1 MTLLRLKTLAMALC
15 LTGMSYAQTTNA
27 FRINYDIALFD
38 LPIQSSEALTAGN
51 YVFSG
56 FHTNFLPI
64 VSSLTEID
72 GTGNVLW
79 AKRYSGGIS
88 YMFGDYKKDN
98 VLNRYYVCGGSGN
111 GPAFLMFVDAAGN
124 FISGRNF
131 SISQADGAFF
141 NRVIKTADGGYLCVG
156 YVTGYDPD
164 GAGPEVDFN
173 SVTNNDASCSEPDTE
188 SIESPLIVKFDA
200 SGNQLWHHVVRY
212 YMTSAIP
219 ANRIYN
225 DASFVDVVEVSDG
238 YIAVGNYDVN
248 NVYSTFDGECDDTTP
263 TDAVFFKTTTAG
275 AITYH
280 RQIDNPSNLTSQ
292 SSKAVVSAS
301 LTSTGLPLISGTD
314 GSGRPALLMRLPG
327 SGGWANPTWIR
338 KYGAGNFFGTYYPL
352 LPSRFFETS
361 DGNYGVWLN
370 YINLASFSNVLM
382 KVNSATSAVTFAK
395 NHTFNFASILPH
407 GQQVSDGGYV
417 GISYTL
423 SGAGHDMHFIKTD
436 TNGDAPGACA
446 ATNVTVTNETPSYT
460 YGTPLY
466 LTWTGNTVTN
476 TTITPTVTNITP
488 ATSVQC
494 SFVPCTPPTAPVVG
508 TITQP
513 TCSVSTGSVALSGL
527 PTPGTWTVTASPG
540 GATITGTGTTA
551 NFTGL
556 APNTYTFTV
565 TLAGCT
571 SVASASAIV
580 TAAPAVPATPVIGT
594 ITQTTCSTATGSVAL
609 SGLPAG
615 SWTVTASPGGA
626 TLSGSGTTGTFTGLA
641 PGTYTFTVAASAGTT
656 TLFSEDFETGGP
668 GWTLNV
674 STGPE
679 GADANFFQIDDDE
692 GGVAPTG
699 CGVANNNDET
709 LHITSVFNPAGGA
722 AYDAGGLCGLLFCP
736 QADKRAESPAV
747 NSVGQSGLT
756 LNFNYIAKGDI
767 PNDQATVW
775 YNDGTGWYQLGA
787 ALNSP
792 ICGGGQG
799 QWSAYSSALPAS
811 CNNIANLKVAIRW
824 VNNDD
829 GAGTDPSVAINNL
842 TITAA
847 GAGCSSLASTS
858 ATINPQPTVP
868 TAPVVGTITQPT
880 CSVSTGSVALSG
892 LPSSGTWTLTAS
904 PGGTTSTGTGTTGT
918 FAGLTAGTTYTF
930 TVTNAGGCTSTAST
944 SAAINTA
951 PTAASAPIV
960 GTITQPTCTVST
972 GSVALS
978 GLPAAGSWTV
988 TASPGGTTTTGLG
1001 TTTTFSGLTANTT
1014 YTFTV
1019 TNASGCTS
1027 SASTSALLNAA
1038 PTPATTPIVGTVTQ
1052 PSCSVST
1059 GSVDF
1064 TGLPASGTWTI
1075 TASPGGTTSTGTGT
1089 TGTFTGL
1096 TAGTTY
1102 TFTVTNAG
1110 GCTSTASTS
1119 AAINTAPT
1127 AASAPI
1133 VGTIT
1138 QPTCT
1143 VSTGSVALS
1152 GLPAAGSWTV
1162 TASPGGTTTTGSGTT
1177 TTFSGLTANTTYTFT
1192 VTNASGCTS
1201 SASTSALL
1209 NAAPT
1214 PATTP
1219 IVGTITQP
1227 SCSVSTG
1234 SVDFTGLPAS
1244 GTWTLTASPGG
1255 TTSTGTGTTGTFA
1268 GLIAGTTYT
1277 FTVTNAGGCTST
1289 ATTSAA
1295 LNAAPTP
1302 ASTPITG
1309 TITQPTCSAP
1319 NGTVDLS
1326 GLPASGTWTVTANPG
1341 AIVQTGTG
1349 TTATFG
1355 SLPAGSSYT
1364 FTVTNSAG
1372 CTSSASTSAA
1382 INSVPGAPTSPVLGT
1397 ITQPTCAVSTGSVD
1411 LSGLPSSGTWTL
1423 TTTPG
1428 GTTTGTGTTTSI
1440 SGLAAG
1446 TSYTFMVT
1454 NDLGCTSSSSSSAVI
1469 IAQPITPTAPIVGS
1483 ITQPTC
1489 TVATG
1494 DVSISG
1500 LPSTGTWTIT
1510 ATPGGLTQTGTGTT
1524 GTFTGLSANTYTFT
1538 VTNSDGCTSTV
1549 SSTSATINAQP
1560 ATPSAPIAGTVTQ
1573 PTCLSPTGSVD
1584 MSGLPSTGTW
1594 TLTSTPGG
1602 TTQTGTGTTAT
1613 FNGLAAGTTYTL
1625 TVTNSAG
1632 CASVSSTSVVVN
1644 SVPGAPTAPT
1654 AGTVTQPT
1662 CALPTGTIEVAS
1674 PLGANFTY
1682 SIDGTTFQAGTT
1694 FSGLNPGNYTI
1705 TVLDNT
1711 SGCSSVSA
1719 ASVTIDPVVGAPTL
1733 SLVTS
1738 TSVTC
1743 IGDTDGA
1750 LEISVAGGIAPYTYA
1765 WIPNVGSGNILT
1777 NLAAGS
1783 YDVTVTDDAGCSATA
1798 TFTVGSPTAIAVN
1811 GVETNVIC
1819 GTSDGSIA
1827 TAVNGGT
1834 APYTYAW
1841 TPNSEITSGL
1851 TGLAAGNYSVL
1862 VTDDN
1867 GCTATESFTISTTGS
1882 LPIVIDPSYA
1892 LIDAGETVQLT
1903 VTGGQ
1908 NYTWTPATGLSCTNC
1923 PNPIASPTVT
1933 TTYYVTAT
1941 DPNGCTGGDTIL
1953 IEIKLACGEL
1963 FVPTAFSPNDK
1974 GPSANNT
1981 LCVYGTPACIK
1992 EFLFQ
1997 VYDRWGEVVFETTD
2011 ITKCWDGM
2019 YKDKM
2024 MNSGIYVYRLYAEL
2038 TNGDIVDT
2046 SGNTTLVR

>member
-1 MTLLRLKTLAMALC
+1 MTLLRLKTLAIALC
-15 LTGMSYAQTTNA
+15 ISGLSYAQTTNA
-27 FRINYDIALFD
+27 FRVNYNQALFD
-38 LPIQSSEALTAGN
+38 LPGNAVEALTANN
-51 YVFSG
+51 YLFAG
-56 FHTNFLPI
+56 TNMNFLPI
-64 VSSLTEID
+64 YGTVTQVNDIGTQVWSKSYYDGSLGFQLNDI
-72 GTGNVLW
+72 
-79 AKRYSGGIS
+79 
-88 YMFGDYKKDN
+88 KKDAGAN
-98 VLNRYYVCGGSGN
+98 EYYLCGGSESNAGV
-111 GPAFLMFVDAAGN
+111 FMRIDAAGN
-124 FISGRNF
+124 VVVSKKF
-131 SISQADGAFF
+131 SISQADGAYF
-141 NRVIKTADGGYLCVG
+141 NRVIKTADGGYVAVG
-156 YVTGYDPD
+156 YVTGLDPD
-164 GAGPEVDFN
+164 GAGPEIDFAPI
-173 SVTNNDASCSEPDTE
+173 TYTDANGDSQTE
-188 SIESPLIVKFDA
+188 VIGSPLIVKMDA
-200 SGNQLWHHVVRY
+200 NGNHLWHKVFRY
-212 YMTSAIP
+212 YTAAAKNP
-219 ANRIYN
+219 TTQRIYN
-225 DASFVDVVEVSDG
+225 DAAFNDVVETSDG
-238 YIAVGNYDVN
+238 YIAVGQYDVN
-248 NVYSTFDGECDDTTP
+248 NHLSNTNSDGDDATA
-263 TDAVFFKTTTAG
+263 TDALILKTDFVGT
-275 AITYH
+275 ITYH
-280 RQIDNPSNLTSQ
+280 KQFDAV
-292 SSKAVVSAS
+292 SSTPTQNSKYLSAIS
-301 LTSTGLPLISGTD
+301 KTSTGVPIAAGTD
-314 GSGRPALLMRLPG
+314 NSKEWITKFGAAGAWSLTFSRLFTYPG
-327 SGGWANPTWIR
+327 FLSVADISQVYEVNGGTDIVTMGM
-338 KYGAGNFFGTYYPL
+338 YISPL
-352 LPSRFFETS
+352 SFL
-361 DGNYGVWLN
+361 
-370 YINLASFSNVLM
+370 FSNSLHR
-382 KVNSATSAVTFAK
+382 VNSTATTNVWGKYYTFSLA
-395 NHTFNFASILPH
+395 TILPR
-407 GQQVSDGGYV
+407 GSQVSDNGFIMNSTVMGGANFDYH
-417 GISYTL
+417 L
-423 SGAGHDMHFIKTD
+423 IKTD
-436 TNGDAPGACA
+436 PTGD
-446 ATNVTVTNETPSYT
+446 
-460 YGTPLY
+460 TPLAGCAP
-466 LTWTGNTVTN
+466 TSISPTAAAGA
-476 TTITPTVTNITP
+476 TTIADPFYNFWSGTVGSQVLAITAANITP
-488 ATSVQC
+488 ASSVQC
-494 SFVPCTPPTAPVVG
+494 SFVPCTPPSAPVVG

-556 APNTYTFTV
+556 AANTYTFTV
-565 TLAGCT
+565 TLSGCT

-580 TAAPAVPATPVIGT
+580 TPAPAVPATPVIGT

-722 AYDAGGLCGLLFCP
+722 AYDAGGLCGFLFCP
-736 QADKRAESPAV
+736 QANKRAESPAV

-799 QWSAYSSALPAS
+799 QWSAYSSVLPAS

-847 GAGCSSLASTS
+847 GAGCSSLASVS

-868 TAPVVGTITQPT
+868 TAPIVGAITQPT

-892 LPSSGTWTLTAS
+892 LPASGTWTLTAT

-918 FAGLTAGTTYTF
+918 FAGLPAGTTYTF
-930 TVTNAGGCTSTAST
+930 TVTNAGGCISTAST

-960 GTITQPTCTVST
+960 GTITQPTCAVST

-978 GLPAAGSWTV
+978 GLPAT
-988 TASPGGTTTTGLG
+988 
-1001 TTTTFSGLTANTT
+1001 
-1014 YTFTV
+1014 
-1019 TNASGCTS
+1019 
-1027 SASTSALLNAA
+1027 
-1038 PTPATTPIVGTVTQ
+1038 
-1052 PSCSVST
+1052 
-1059 GSVDF
+1059 
-1064 TGLPASGTWTI
+1064 
-1075 TASPGGTTSTGTGT
+1075 
-1089 TGTFTGL
+1089 
-1096 TAGTTY
+1096 
-1102 TFTVTNAG
+1102 
-1110 GCTSTASTS
+1110 
-1119 AAINTAPT
+1119 
-1127 AASAPI
+1127 
-1133 VGTIT
+1133 
-1138 QPTCT
+1138 
-1143 VSTGSVALS
+1143 
-1152 GLPAAGSWTV
+1152 GSWTV

-1209 NAAPT
+1209 NAAPS

-1234 SVDFTGLPAS
+1234 SVDFNGLPAS
-1244 GTWTLTASPGG
+1244 GTWTLTANPGG

-1268 GLIAGTTYT
+1268 GLTAGTTYT

-1302 ASTPITG
+1302 ANTPITG
-1309 TITQPTCSAP
+1309 TITQPTCSLP

-1349 TTATFG
+1349 STATFG
-1355 SLPAGSSYT
+1355 SLPAGNSYS

-1372 CTSSASTSAA
+1372 CTSSASTSAV
-1382 INSVPGAPTSPVLGT
+1382 INSVPGAPTTPVIGT

-1469 IAQPITPTAPIVGS
+1469 IAQPITPIAPIVGS

-1510 ATPGGLTQTGTGTT
+1510 STPGGLTQTGTGTT

-1549 SSTSATINAQP
+1549 SSTSATINTQP
-1560 ATPSAPIAGTVTQ
+1560 ATPSAPIAGSVTQ

-1584 MSGLPSTGTW
+1584 VSGLPATGTW
-1594 TLTSTPGG
+1594 TLTSAPGG
-1602 TTQTGTGTTAT
+1602 ISQTGTGTTAT
-1613 FNGLAAGTTYTL
+1613 FNGLAAGATYTL

-1632 CASVSSTSVVVN
+1632 CTSVSSASVVVN

-1654 AGTVTQPT
+1654 AGTITQPT

-1711 SGCSSVSA
+1711 SGCSSVST
-1719 ASVTIDPVVGAPTL
+1719 ASVTIDPVAGAPSV

-1750 LEISVAGGIAPYTYA
+1750 LEISVTGGIAPYTYA
-1765 WIPNVGSGNILT
+1765 WTPNVGSGNTLT
-1777 NLAAGS
+1777 NIAAGS

-1819 GTSDGSIA
+1819 GSSDGSIT
-1827 TAVNGGT
+1827 TAVSGGT

-1841 TPNSEITSGL
+1841 TPNNEITSGL

-1867 GCTATESFTISTTGS
+1867 GCTATESFIISTTGL
-1882 LPIVIDPSYA
+1882 LPVDIDPSYA

-1908 NYTWTPATGLSCTNC
+1908 NYTWTPATGLSCTDC
-1923 PNPIASPTVT
+1923 ANPIASPTT
-1933 TTYYVTAT
+1933 STTYYVTAT

-1953 IEIKLACGEL
+1953 IEIKMACGEI

-1974 GPSANNT
+1974 GPSANNM

-1992 EFLFQ
+1992 ELLFQ

-2011 ITKCWDGM
+2011 ITKCWNGM